1 MKSHV
6 SRRALLSTF
15 AGIAAAGYFKGLLR
29 DAFAQDMPA
38 GPQRLVVMSNPHG
51 CAADLWR
58 PQAVGGG
65 AAQETGW
72 TLDYDPDSS
81 LGPLE
86 AHKDSLLV
94 VEGLDLSCNYQD
106 VNPILTGHN
115 GGTVAPLTGRHS
127 RGEDDSMRT
136 DGPSIDHAVAKKLG
150 TKPFY
155 FKPLGYAGNATA
167 ISYDDAGEQLA
178 YEYDFR
184 DTYKN
189 WFGSFMPPSNDP
201 LAKARS
207 AAQLSV
213 VNYLKDDANR
223 LRARLAGPERAKVE
237 QHLDALNLL
246 EKRLSRP
253 ASITC
258 EKPAQAPGGEIED
271 EHYLET
277 CMDFGLQ
284 LFACNLT
291 QVFTLF
297 MDIGQT
303 MPWVGLGDV
312 KMHDDIAHG
321 YRPDDPASI
330 RKLSKLQR
338 WNATQ
343 VAYMIEGLKAI
354 PEGNGSAY
362 DNTIILWTNELG
374 DPARHMNNNLPFVV
388 AGGGGSHK
396 KGRFLQLG
404 YAPEYRDPQNPH
416 NGLLC
421 SIANQ
426 FGLDLPGFGDPRFPG
441 ELAGFL
447 G

>member
-1 MKSHV
+1 MKSHI
-6 SRRALLSTF
+6 SRRTLLRTF
-15 AGIAAAGYFKGLLR
+15 SGLACAGYFKGLLR
-29 DAFAQDMPA
+29 DAFAQESM
-38 GPQRLVVMSNPHG
+38 GPQRLVVLSNPHG
-51 CAADLWR
+51 CGADLWR
-58 PQAVGGG
+58 PQAMGGG

-72 TLDYDPDSS
+72 TLDYDPDST

-86 AHKDSLLV
+86 GHKDSLLII
-94 VEGLDLSCNYQD
+94 EGLDLTCNYQAVD
-106 VNPILTGHN
+106 PILTGHN
-115 GGTVAPLTGRHS
+115 GGNVAPLTGRHGRS
-127 RGEDDSMRT
+127 QDDSMRT
-136 DGPSIDHAVAKKLG
+136 DGPSIDHAVAKHLG

-155 FKPLGYAGNATA
+155 FKPLGYAGGATA
-167 ISYDDAGEQLA
+167 VSYDDAGEQIP

-189 WFGSFMPPSNDP
+189 WFGSFMAPSNDP
-201 LAKARS
+201 TAKARS
-207 AAQLSV
+207 AADLAV
-213 VNYLKDDANR
+213 VSYLKDDANR
-223 LRARLAGPERAKVE
+223 LRSRLAGAERAKVDA
-237 QHLDALNLL
+237 HLDALNLL
-246 EKRLSRP
+246 EKRLARP
-253 ASITC
+253 TTITC
-258 EKPAQAPGGEIED
+258 QKPTAAPSGSIDD
-271 EHYLET
+271 EAYLRT

-284 LFACNLT
+284 LFACGLT

-321 YRPDDPASI
+321 YRPDDPASV

-338 WNATQ
+338 WYASQ

-354 PEGNGSAY
+354 PEGSGTAY

-374 DPARHMNNNLPFVV
+374 DPARHMNNNLPFVL
-388 AGGGGSHK
+388 AGGGGTYK

-404 YAPEYRDPQNPH
+404 YASEYRDPQNAH

-421 SIANQ
+421 SLANQ
-426 FGLDLPGFGDPRFPG
+426 FGMGLSGFGDPRFPG
-441 ELAGFL
+441 ELSGFM